1 MPQLTFA
8 KSLSAVSIKQLEEG
22 HFLIPEMYN
31 SHQFVLMR
39 LIDDGKNPTN
49 EFVGVCQG
57 KEHQTIKAIE
67 ELAELIQALAK
78 GDTENI
84 KEEIADVR
92 VMLEQIEYL
101 YGISD
106 DAITL
111 RMCAKLWRQLER
123 MEGEND

>member
-1 MPQLTFA
+1 MKKTKA
-8 KSLSAVSIKQLEEG
+8 IAD
-22 HFLIPEMYN
+22 HY
-31 SHQFVLMR
+31 
-39 LIDDGKNPTN
+39 
-49 EFVGVCQG
+49 G
-57 KEHQTIKAIE
+57 KEHQTVKAIE

-78 GDTENI
+78 GDIDNI

-123 MEGEND
+123 MEGKND

>member
-1 MPQLTFA
+1 MKKTKA
-8 KSLSAVSIKQLEEG
+8 IAD
-22 HFLIPEMYN
+22 HY
-31 SHQFVLMR
+31 
-39 LIDDGKNPTN
+39 
-49 EFVGVCQG
+49 G

-78 GDTENI
+78 GDIENI

-106 DAITL
+106 DEITL
-111 RMCAKLWRQLER
+111 RMCAKLCRQLER

>member
-1 MPQLTFA
+1 M
-8 KSLSAVSIKQLEEG
+8 KKIKAIAD
-22 HFLIPEMYN
+22 HY
-31 SHQFVLMR
+31 
-39 LIDDGKNPTN
+39 
-49 EFVGVCQG
+49 G

-78 GDTENI
+78 GDIENI
-84 KEEIADVR
+84 IEEIADVR

>member
-1 MPQLTFA
+1 M
-8 KSLSAVSIKQLEEG
+8 KKIKA
-22 HFLIPEMYN
+22 IADYY
-31 SHQFVLMR
+31 
-39 LIDDGKNPTN
+39 
-49 EFVGVCQG
+49 G

-78 GDTENI
+78 GDIENI

-101 YGISD
+101 YGVSD
-106 DAITL
+106 DEITL

-123 MEGEND
+123 MECEND

>member
-1 MPQLTFA
+1 MKKTKA
-8 KSLSAVSIKQLEEG
+8 IAD
-22 HFLIPEMYN
+22 YY
-31 SHQFVLMR
+31 
-39 LIDDGKNPTN
+39 
-49 EFVGVCQG
+49 G
-57 KEHQTIKAIE
+57 KEHQTIKTIE

-78 GDTENI
+78 GDIENI

>member
-1 MPQLTFA
+1 ME
-8 KSLSAVSIKQLEEG
+8 VIKIIAD
-22 HFLIPEMYN
+22 HY
-31 SHQFVLMR
+31 
-39 LIDDGKNPTN
+39 
-49 EFVGVCQG
+49 G
-57 KEHQTIKAIE
+57 KENQTIKAIE

-78 GDTENI
+78 GDIENI

-101 YGISD
+101 YCVSD
-106 DAITL
+106 DEITL

>member
-1 MPQLTFA
+1 M
-8 KSLSAVSIKQLEEG
+8 KKIKA
-22 HFLIPEMYN
+22 IADYY
-31 SHQFVLMR
+31 
-39 LIDDGKNPTN
+39 
-49 EFVGVCQG
+49 G

-78 GDTENI
+78 GDIENI

-101 YGISD
+101 YGISG

-111 RMCAKLWRQLER
+111 RMCAKLWRKLER